1 LEFAAFKG
9 WNKPMTE
16 LAAAIFDPSTKFE
29 DLSWLQSVWSGPI
42 IVKGVQNLDDAKKL
56 AGMGVAGIVLS
67 NHGGRQLERGPVPL
81 ELLPEVVAA
90 VGDKVEIYVDGA
102 VLSGQD
108 VYAAI
113 TLGAK
118 AVFIGRAY
126 LYGLMAGGKDGV
138 QKVIEI
144 LERDLINTMALTGAS
159 SIAEGQKFGARIR
172 SN

>member
-1 LEFAAFKG
+1 
-9 WNKPMTE
+9 M
-16 LAAAIFDPSTKFE
+16 
-29 DLSWLQSVWSGPI
+29 
-42 IVKGVQNLDDAKKL
+42 
-56 AGMGVAGIVLS
+56 
-67 NHGGRQLERGPVPL
+67 
-81 ELLPEVVAA
+81 
-90 VGDKVEIYVDGA
+90 
-102 VLSGQD
+102 
-108 VYAAI
+108 YAAI

-159 SIAEGQKFGARIR
+159 SIAEGQKFGAKIR